1 MNRPNKI
8 ILTPLD
14 EAVVERAKAKLD
26 TPPLP
31 IKPVKKPVKAIMP
44 QISIIPQPPIIKRE
58 NEARPNV
65 NIFKRKRFH
74 EENPNENL
82 LERKSS
88 RFTAKFK
95 MIRDERDEIGGK
107 RTRRNKRKRTNKQKH
122 RINKKS
128 RRH

>member
-1 MNRPNKI
+1 MDRPNKI

-31 IKPVKKPVKAIMP
+31 IKAVKKPVKV
-44 QISIIPQPPIIKRE
+44 IIPQPPIIKRE

-65 NIFKRKRFH
+65 NIFKRKLNQ
-74 EENPNENL
+74 EENPEDNL

-88 RFTAKFK
+88 RFTSKFK
-95 MIRDERDEIGGK
+95 KIRDERDEIGGK
-107 RTRRNKRKRTNKQKH
+107 RTRRNKRKRTYKRKH